1 MYEFY
6 DNGMS
11 KKLAKKK
18 GIFSIDG
25 VKVAD
30 SAADLDKLPAGVYII
45 NGQTI
50 VK

>member
-1 MYEFY
+1 
-6 DNGMS
+6 MS